1 MSLILSLP
9 HSKKFTNILILIPHN
24 TLKELSSLLHLT
36 DVVQRHCARKRHSSG
51 RNKGIRLQRLWPWS
65 TQPLMV
71 GWTVH
76 KQEMDEGN
84 APAQAV
90 GEYTSHPRSKLKLV
104 V

>member
-1 MSLILSLP
+1 
-9 HSKKFTNILILIPHN
+9 
-24 TLKELSSLLHLT
+24 
-36 DVVQRHCARKRHSSG
+36 
-51 RNKGIRLQRLWPWS
+51 
-65 TQPLMV
+65 MV

-84 APAQAV
+84 TPAQAV